1 MIELLGVAHVVDLK
15 EKLTAALKEFG
26 PKAIAVE
33 LDPDR
38 LQALLEKAQ
47 GGNKGPLGRDI
58 PFTMRLWAHMQDRL
72 ASELGD
78 VPGSEMLLALDVSK
92 DLRVP
97 LFLIDDPISSV
108 GPRLISS
115 LSPKERV
122 LLLVSSV
129 IAFITPSKIVKKELE
144 QYSESRDD
152 YVNAMREQ
160 FPTVARVLLD
170 ERNIHMADR
179 LRIIAKQYER
189 VAVVIGDAHV
199 MGIETLLKTDQEVQ
213 VNHLVGGK

>member
-1 MIELLGVAHVVDLK
+1 MIVLLGVAHVIDLK
-15 EKLTAALKEFG
+15 EKLTAALKEFK
-26 PKAIAVE
+26 PNAIAIE

-38 LQALLEKAQ
+38 LRALLEKAQ

-72 ASELGD
+72 ASQLGD

-92 DLRVP
+92 DLKVP
-97 LFLIDDPISSV
+97 LVLIDDPLSTV
-108 GPRLISS
+108 APRLING

-129 IAFITPSKIVKKELE
+129 VAFITPSKVVKKELE
-144 QYSESRDD
+144 HYSESRED
-152 YVNAMREQ
+152 YVQAMRAQ

-170 ERNIHMADR
+170 ERNVHMAER
-179 LRIIAKQYER
+179 LKLLSKQFERI
-189 VAVVIGDAHV
+189 AVVLGDAHV
-199 MGIETLLKTDQEVQ
+199 AGIESLLKPDNEVQ
-213 VNHLVGGK
+213 VNHLVGGT

>member
-1 MIELLGVAHVVDLK
+1 MILLLGVAHVVDLK
-15 EKLTAALKEFG
+15 EKLTAALKEFN
-26 PKAIAVE
+26 PNAIAVE

-38 LQALLEKAQ
+38 LQALIEKAH

-72 ASELGD
+72 AAQLGD
-78 VPGSEMLLALDVSK
+78 VPGSEMLLALDVAK
-92 DLRVP
+92 DMKVP
-97 LFLIDDPISSV
+97 LVLIDDPIGSV
-108 GPRLISS
+108 APRLISS

-129 IAFITPSKIVKKELE
+129 IAFITPSKVVKKELDH
-144 QYSESRDD
+144 YSESREE
-152 YVNAMREQ
+152 YMQAMRDQ

-170 ERNIHMADR
+170 ERNIHMAER
-179 LRIIAKQYER
+179 LKLLSKQFARI
-189 VAVVIGDAHV
+189 AVVIGDAHAA
-199 MGIETLLKTDQEVQ
+199 GIESLLKPDLEVQ